1 MPESVPRYSCGGRVG
16 ASSCGEA
23 PPAPPSPARL
33 MLKGWVGTCLGGGC
47 FPRMHQELVLCVPTV
62 FLTV

>member
-1 MPESVPRYSCGGRVG
+1 MG

-33 MLKGWVGTCLGGGC
+33 MLKGWVGPCLGGGC
-47 FPRMHQELVLCVPTV
+47 YPRMHQELVLCVPTV

>member
-1 MPESVPRYSCGGRVG
+1 MG

-33 MLKGWVGTCLGGGC
+33 MLRGWVVPCLGGC
-47 FPRMHQELVLCVPTV
+47 SPRTHRELVLCVTTV